1 MKDRPFSKVAAGAA
15 VVTMTYLIFAVF
27 AFAVRS
33 PTLNLILLPGYF
45 LLIAPVPILA
55 VLGLSAGGWLIA
67 EPNTAGLVLLI
78 ALYTTGVYFLADSIE
93 QRLRKRSCAKAQSQT
108 PQG

>member
-1 MKDRPFSKVAAGAA
+1 MKDRPFSRVAAGAA
-15 VVTMTYLIFAVF
+15 VVTMTYLTFAVF

-55 VLGLSAGGWLIA
+55 VVGLSAGGWLIA
-67 EPNTAGLVLLI
+67 EPNTAGFVLLI
-78 ALYTTGVYFLADSIE
+78 ALYTTGAYFLADSIE
-93 QRLRKRSCAKAQSQT
+93 RRLKKRSRAKAQSQT
-108 PQG
+108 PQR